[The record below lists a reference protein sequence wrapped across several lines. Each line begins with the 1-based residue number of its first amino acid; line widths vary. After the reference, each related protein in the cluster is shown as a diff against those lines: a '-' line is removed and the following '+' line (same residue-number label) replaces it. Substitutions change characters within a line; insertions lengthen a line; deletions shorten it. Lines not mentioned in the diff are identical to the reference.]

1 MHGNQLTY
9 VALAALAATG
19 TIVEANEATAQTG
32 ASALENLRADLARDS
47 VLRDEY
53 IAAPLKIL
61 SRYGIAPDTQIEA
74 LAENHGLSVAGNCVC
89 TGCCVTSINT

>member
-19 TIVEANEATAQTG
+19 TIVEAKAQTG

-53 IAAPLKIL
+53 IVAPLKIL

-89 TGCCVTSINT
+89 TGCCITSVNT